1 MSSSLSREAFLRP
14 AKVNVVEVPA
24 PELGGS
30 VYVKGM
36 TAKDRSRF
44 ETQFQLSS
52 GKSNKRKM
60 QEIRE
65 RLVVACLCDA
75 DGELLLTEADIEAV
89 GKQPAPVIERIVEA
103 AQAVC
108 GMSNRDVEDIA
119 KNSEE
124 TLPDS

>member
-1 MSSSLSREAFLRP
+1 MSSLSRDAFLRP
-14 AKVNVVEVPA
+14 AAVEIVEVPA
-24 PELGGS
+24 PEMGGS
-30 VYVKGM
+30 VYVRGM
-36 TAKDRSRF
+36 TARDRSRF

-52 GKSNKRKM
+52 GKSSKKRM

-103 AQAVC
+103 A
-108 GMSNRDVEDIA
+108 
-119 KNSEE
+119 
-124 TLPDS
+124 LL

>member
-1 MSSSLSREAFLRP
+1 MSSLSRDAFLRP
-14 AKVNVVEVPA
+14 AAVEIVEVPA
-24 PELGGS
+24 PEMGGS
-30 VYVKGM
+30 VYVRGM
-36 TAKDRSRF
+36 TARDRSRF

-52 GKSNKRKM
+52 GKSSKKRM

-65 RLVVACLCDA
+65 RLVVACVCDA
-75 DGELLLTEADIEAV
+75 NGELLLTEADIEAV

-124 TLPDS
+124 TMPDS

>member
-1 MSSSLSREAFLRP
+1 MSSLSRDAFLRP
-14 AKVNVVEVPA
+14 AAVEIVEVPV
-24 PELGGS
+24 PEMGGS
-30 VYVKGM
+30 VYVRGM
-36 TAKDRSRF
+36 TARDRSRF

-52 GKSNKRKM
+52 GKSSKKRM

-65 RLVVACLCDA
+65 RLVVACVCDA
-75 DGELLLTEADIEAV
+75 NGELLLTEADIEAV

>member
-1 MSSSLSREAFLRP
+1 MSSLSRDAFLRP
-14 AKVNVVEVPA
+14 AAVEIVEVPA
-24 PELGGS
+24 PEMGGS
-30 VYVKGM
+30 VYVRGI
-36 TAKDRSRF
+36 TARDRSRF

-52 GKSNKRKM
+52 GKSSKKRM

>member
-1 MSSSLSREAFLRP
+1 MSSLSRDAFLQP
-14 AKVNVVEVPA
+14 AAVEIVEVPA
-24 PELGGS
+24 PEMGGS
-30 VYVKGM
+30 VYVRGM
-36 TAKDRSRF
+36 TARDRSRF

-52 GKSNKRKM
+52 GKSSKKRM

-65 RLVVACLCDA
+65 RLVVACVCDA
-75 DGELLLTEADIEAV
+75 NGELLLTEADIEAV

-124 TLPDS
+124 TLPAS

>member
-1 MSSSLSREAFLRP
+1 M
-14 AKVNVVEVPA
+14 
-24 PELGGS
+24 GGS
-30 VYVKGM
+30 VYVRGM
-36 TAKDRSRF
+36 TARERSRF

-52 GKSNKRKM
+52 GKSSKKRM

-65 RLVVACLCDA
+65 RLVVACVCDA
-75 DGELLLTEADIEAV
+75 NGELLLTEADIEAV

>member
-1 MSSSLSREAFLRP
+1 MSSLSRDAFLRP
-14 AKVNVVEVPA
+14 AAVEIVEVPA
-24 PELGGS
+24 PEMGGS
-30 VYVKGM
+30 VYVRGM
-36 TAKDRSRF
+36 TARDRSRF

-52 GKSNKRKM
+52 GKSSKKRM

-65 RLVVACLCDA
+65 RLVVACVCDA
-75 DGELLLTEADIEAV
+75 NGELLLTEADIEAV

>member
-1 MSSSLSREAFLRP
+1 MSSLSRDAFLRP
-14 AKVNVVEVPA
+14 AAVEIVEVPA
-24 PELGGS
+24 PEMGGS
-30 VYVKGM
+30 VYVRGM
-36 TAKDRSRF
+36 TARDRSRF

-52 GKSNKRKM
+52 GKSSKKRM